1 MSSRSNSPSKTLTE
15 NIDKSFSPIKINLT
29 ATDDN
34 SPNKLIIHHKTPL
47 RIVHHPHGLSAKH
60 EARRNTIGYSNS
72 IKRRGLVH
80 TPLIPP
86 GSVRNPITSPRL
98 AVRPPI
104 NLESIKRTNQK
115 MAQQIKLA
123 FPANNDDDK
132 ENELHL
138 DLSSDPDED
147 YSSPI
152 KRHTRPRNDG
162 DDDNEHSEH
171 LSKIPKL
178 SRPSEEKQTL
188 PETDTNE
195 VEEIKS
201 IEDNLI
207 EENNRSNLAIEEE
220 NDNDSDNEE
229 DDDDITKESRGST
242 VYHQNQTLDNTQIS
256 KIIREDL
263 KLDYIT
269 PERATEAVAQSPHPH
284 HQHIRLIEEDK
295 TEDFGKFN
303 DTTSPLKTR
312 NQDENEFDDETANLT
327 LLRQLENEP
336 TINFLMSPNS
346 KPVFSKDQV
355 NKIQKEHESKVDT
368 LLQQLNSRDDKIKQL
383 YDELAKVNEQLISSQ
398 KEQRALNDEKSKL
411 ANSENLL
418 TIQLHH
424 NERELAS
431 LTKKFRLKESSLNNL
446 KRKLN
451 EQKVSIDET
460 RHENDTLKSKINEL
474 QSLERDLKA
483 EIVETSNSN
492 IESTLKLDQVIKEKE
507 ELWIKNQE
515 LNEKLQSFESNSS
528 SKYDKLKD
536 EYEDLLERNQ
546 TLVDDNKRLETE
558 KFELEDRTKKLE
570 TVNQK
575 LKDDNTNNENLI
587 KEYEK
592 VATSRIEELESERD
606 STLEEISK
614 HKQIVHDLETQVEN
628 LKQQYN
634 DKEKTNK
641 ELELRIEEL
650 ESKSVS
656 NDELQELKRK
666 IDAKDKEIETKEKTI
681 EDYLSKMDDLVD
693 HIKPL
698 KKENED
704 LKQEQ
709 QKLIQEVSSLKDKLE
724 KSKIQAD
731 EDLDKLSKY
740 LYAEYAAKHIKKLEG
755 IIKENK
761 KLERELEFYKM
772 KLEKANKEAELLS
785 ERKVSSSSKT
795 ALSPKITAAPKNRA
809 NIN

>member
-15 NIDKSFSPIKINLT
+15 SIEKSFSPIKINLT
-29 ATDDN
+29 TTDD
-34 SPNKLIIHHKTPL
+34 SPNKSIIHHKTPQ
-47 RIVHHPHGLSAKH
+47 RIIYHPHGLSAKH

-86 GSVRNPITSPRL
+86 GSIRNPITSPRL

-152 KRHTRPRNDG
+152 KRHTRPRNDDDD
-162 DDDNEHSEH
+162 DDDNENSGH

-178 SRPSEEKQTL
+178 AEPNEEKQRF
-188 PETDTNE
+188 PETVVNDD
-195 VEEIKS
+195 EEIES
-201 IEDNLI
+201 V
-207 EENNRSNLAIEEE
+207 EENNRSNLANEEQ
-220 NDNDSDNEE
+220 NDNDSDNE
-229 DDDDITKESRGST
+229 DITKESHGS
-242 VYHQNQTLDNTQIS
+242 VMYQQNQTLDNTQIN

-303 DTTSPLKTR
+303 DTTSPLKKR

-327 LLRQLENEP
+327 LVRQLENEP

-355 NKIQKEHESKVDT
+355 NKIQKEHDAKVDT
-368 LLQQLNSRDDKIKQL
+368 LLQELNSRDDKIKEL

-398 KEQRALNDEKSKL
+398 KEQRALKDEKSKL

-418 TIQLHH
+418 TIQLQH

-431 LTKKFRLKESSLNNL
+431 LTKNFRLKESSLNNL

-451 EQKVSIDET
+451 EQKISIDET

-474 QSLERDLKA
+474 QVLERDLKA

-515 LNEKLQSFESNSS
+515 LNEKLQSSESTSS

-536 EYEDLLERNQ
+536 EYEDLQKENQDLVRN
-546 TLVDDNKRLETE
+546 NKRLEAD
-558 KFELEDRTKKLE
+558 KLELEDKTKKLE

-575 LKDDNTNNENLI
+575 LKDDNINNENLI

-606 STLEEISK
+606 STIEEISK
-614 HKQIVHDLETQVEN
+614 YKQIVHDLETQVEK
-628 LKQQYN
+628 LKSQY
-634 DKEKTNK
+634 DEKENTNK
-641 ELELRIEEL
+641 ELELRIQEL

-656 NDELQELKRK
+656 DDELQELKRK
-666 IDAKDKEIETKEKTI
+666 LEAKDKDMESKEKTI
-681 EDYLSKMDDLVD
+681 EDYLSKMDDLVG

-698 KKENED
+698 KKENEE
-704 LKQEQ
+704 LKQDQ
-709 QKLIQEVSSLKDKLE
+709 QRLTQEVTSLKDKLE

-772 KLEKANKEAELLS
+772 KLEKANKDAELLS
-785 ERKVSSSSKT
+785 ERNVSSS
-795 ALSPKITAAPKNRA
+795 ALSPKITAAPKNRGKH
-809 NIN
+809 